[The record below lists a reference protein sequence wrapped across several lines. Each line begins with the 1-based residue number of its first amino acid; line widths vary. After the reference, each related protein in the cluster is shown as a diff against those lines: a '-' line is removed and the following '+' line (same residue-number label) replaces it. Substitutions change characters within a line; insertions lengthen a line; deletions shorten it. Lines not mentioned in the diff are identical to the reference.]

1 MRISTTQLFGL
12 NVQQMNDQQS
22 ELAQLYQQIASG
34 QAITTPS
41 DNPLGASQAVQLSM
55 QASEL
60 SQYTSNQSTALTSL
74 HAEDSTLSSVSTVL
88 QSVNTQL
95 VHAGDA
101 SLSDSNR
108 GAIAQDLIGLKNQLL
123 GLANANDGQGNY
135 LFAGFQTTSQP
146 FSTNAAGT
154 VSYNGDTGVRSIQVT
169 SSHQVA
175 VSDSGASVFLSV
187 AAVGTTSISA
197 GSASNTGTGVVGTVS
212 TLNASNPANQ
222 DKYTITFAGSGA
234 SSTYTITDNTTG
246 TTGAA
251 QPYSAGSAITL
262 GGQSVSITGA
272 PAAGDTFTVTPATQ
286 AGTDI
291 FSSIDAAI
299 AALQTPVVGTAGSAN
314 LSNSL
319 STAMQKVQ
327 NAMNNVVTVQASVGG
342 REQELQALQTV
353 TQNSSLQT
361 QSNLSGLTQINLT
374 STISKYT
381 MTQYALQA
389 AQQGFVKIQGM
400 SLFNYIN

>member
-1 MRISTTQLFGL
+1 MRISTTQYFGL

-22 ELAQLYQQIASG
+22 ELSQLYQQIASG
-34 QAITTPS
+34 TALSTPS

-74 HAEDSTLSSVSTVL
+74 QAEDSTLSSVSNVL
-88 QSVNTQL
+88 QSINTQL

-101 SLSDSNR
+101 TLNDTNR

-154 VSYNGDTGVRSIQVT
+154 VSYNGDTGVRSVQVT

-175 VSDSGASVFLSV
+175 TSDSGAAVFLSV
-187 AAVGTTSISA
+187 AAVGTNSIASGA
-197 GSASNTGTGVVGTVS
+197 SSNTGTGVIGTVS
-212 TLNASNPANQ
+212 TNNASNPANQ
-222 DKYTITFAGSGA
+222 DKYTITFSGSGA
-234 SSTYTITDNTTG
+234 STTYTVTDNTTG
-246 TTGAA
+246 TTSAA
-251 QPYSAGSAITL
+251 QPYSSGSAITL
-262 GGQSVSITGA
+262 AGQSVSITGA

-299 AALQTPVVGTAGSAN
+299 TALQTPVVGTAGAAN

-342 REQELQALQTV
+342 REQELHALQTV
-353 TQNSSLQT
+353 TQTSTLQT
-361 QSNLSGLTQINLT
+361 QSNLSDITQVNLT

-400 SLFNYIN
+400 SLFNYIS